1 MSGLNY
7 LANALLIDS
16 VDEVRNKLL
25 AAWNY
30 AALHRLRIDKDA
42 EDDFNLVCK
51 SLSDVSEEM
60 MSYISRP
67 IYDLCRADAVENA
80 LKVVKR
86 AYEVI
91 HKAEYLNDKQI
102 EDSKE
107 STTLLE
113 SYGEKLAFAAFAAF
127 AAYEAIR
134 TLGGANDE

>member
-16 VDEVRNKLL
+16 VDKVINKLL
-25 AAWNY
+25 DARNY
-30 AALHRLRIDKDA
+30 AVIHKLQIEPSIEA
-42 EDDFNLVCK
+42 DFNSVCK
-51 SLSDVSEEM
+51 KKLSEVSEEM
-60 MSYISRP
+60 MAYISRP
-67 IYDLCRADAVENA
+67 IYDPCRADAVENA

-86 AYEVI
+86 AYELI
-91 HKAEYLNDKQI
+91 HKAESLNDKQI

-113 SYGEKLAFAAFAAF
+113 SYGEKLAFAAFAA
-127 AAYEAIR
+127 YEAIR

>member
-16 VDEVRNKLL
+16 VDKVRNKLL

-30 AALHRLRIDKDA
+30 ATLHRLRID
-42 EDDFNLVCK
+42 ENVEGNFNLVCK

-67 IYDLCRADAVENA
+67 IYDPCRADAVENA

-91 HKAEYLNDKQI
+91 HEAENSNDKQI

-113 SYGEKLAFAAFAAF
+113 SYGEKLAFAAFAA
-127 AAYEAIR
+127 YEAIR
-134 TLGGANDE
+134 ALGGANDE

>member
-16 VDEVRNKLL
+16 VDKVRNKLL

-30 AALHRLRIDKDA
+30 AILHRLRIDENV
-42 EDDFNLVCK
+42 EDNFNLACK
-51 SLSDVSEEM
+51 SLSGVSEEM

-67 IYDLCRADAVENA
+67 IYDPCRADTVENA

-91 HKAEYLNDKQI
+91 HEAEKSNDEQI
-102 EDSKE
+102 ETSKE
-107 STTLLE
+107 STTLRE
-113 SYGEKLAFAAFAAF
+113 SYGEKLAFAAFAA
-127 AAYEAIR
+127 YETIR
-134 TLGGANDE
+134 ALGGANDE

>member
-16 VDEVRNKLL
+16 VDEVRNKMLN
-25 AAWNY
+25 AYSY
-30 AALHRLRIDKDA
+30 AAVHRLRIDPNIDS
-42 EDDFNLVCK
+42 DFNSVCK
-51 SLSDVSEEM
+51 KLSEVSEEM
-60 MSYISRP
+60 MSYINRP
-67 IYDLCRADAVENA
+67 IYDPCRADAVENA

-86 AYEVI
+86 AHELI
-91 HKAEYLNDKQI
+91 RKAEYLNDKQI

-113 SYGEKLAFAAFAAF
+113 PYGEKLAF

>member
-16 VDEVRNKLL
+16 VDEVRNKMLN
-25 AAWNY
+25 AHSYTAV
-30 AALHRLRIDKDA
+30 HRLRIDPNIDS
-42 EDDFNLVCK
+42 DFNSVCK
-51 SLSDVSEEM
+51 KLSEVSEEM
-60 MSYISRP
+60 MAYISRP
-67 IYDLCRADAVENA
+67 IYDPCRADAVENA

-86 AYEVI
+86 AHELI

-107 STTLLE
+107 FTTLLE
-113 SYGEKLAFAAFAAF
+113 SHGEKLAFAAS

>member
-16 VDEVRNKLL
+16 VDKVINKLL
-25 AAWNY
+25 DARNY
-30 AALHRLRIDKDA
+30 AAIHKLQIEPSIEA
-42 EDDFNLVCK
+42 DFNSVCK
-51 SLSDVSEEM
+51 KLSEVSEEM

-67 IYDLCRADAVENA
+67 IYGLCRADAVENA

-86 AYEVI
+86 AHELI
-91 HKAEYLNDKQI
+91 HKAEHLNDKQI

-113 SYGEKLAFAAFAAF
+113 SYGEKLSFAAF

-134 TLGGANDE
+134 TLRGANDE

>member
-16 VDEVRNKLL
+16 VDKVRNKLL
-25 AAWNY
+25 AAWNH
-30 AALHRLRIDKDA
+30 ATLHRLRID
-42 EDDFNLVCK
+42 EDVEDNFNLVCK

-67 IYDLCRADAVENA
+67 IYDPCRADAVENA
-80 LKVVKR
+80 LKVAKR
-86 AYEVI
+86 AHELI

-113 SYGEKLAFAAFAAF
+113 SYGEKLAFAAFAA
-127 AAYEAIR
+127 YEAIR

>member
-16 VDEVRNKLL
+16 VDKVINKLL
-25 AAWNY
+25 DARNY
-30 AALHRLRIDKDA
+30 TVIHKLQIESSIEA
-42 EDDFNLVCK
+42 DFNSVCK
-51 SLSDVSEEM
+51 KKLSEVSEEM

-67 IYDLCRADAVENA
+67 IYDPCRADAVENA

-91 HKAEYLNDKQI
+91 HEAESLNDKQI

-113 SYGEKLAFAAFAAF
+113 SYDEKLAFAAF

>member
-25 AAWNY
+25 VAYNY
-30 AALHRLRIDKDA
+30 AVVHKLRIDENV
-42 EDDFNLVCK
+42 EDNLNLTSRK
-51 SLSDVSEEM
+51 LSGVSEEM
-60 MSYISRP
+60 MAYINRP
-67 IYDLCRADAVENA
+67 IYDPCRADAVENA

-86 AYEVI
+86 AYELI
-91 HKAEYLNDKQI
+91 HEAEKLNDKQI

-113 SYGEKLAFAAFAAF
+113 SYGEKLALAAF

-134 TLGGANDE
+134 NLGAANE

>member
-16 VDEVRNKLL
+16 VDKVRNKLF
-25 AAWNY
+25 AAWHY
-30 AALHRLRIDKDA
+30 AGVHRLRIDGDV
-42 EDDFNLVCK
+42 EDNFNLICK
-51 SLSDVSEEM
+51 SLSDVSEDM

-67 IYDLCRADAVENA
+67 IYDPCRADAVENA

-91 HKAEYLNDKQI
+91 HEAENSNDKQI
-102 EDSKE
+102 ETSKE

-113 SYGEKLAFAAFAAF
+113 SYGEKLAFAAFAA
-127 AAYEAIR
+127 YEAIR
-134 TLGGANDE
+134 TLGGAASE

>member
-1 MSGLNY
+1 
-7 LANALLIDS
+7 
-16 VDEVRNKLL
+16 
-25 AAWNY
+25 
-30 AALHRLRIDKDA
+30 
-42 EDDFNLVCK
+42 
-51 SLSDVSEEM
+51 M

-67 IYDLCRADAVENA
+67 IYGPCRADAVENA

-91 HKAEYLNDKQI
+91 HEAEKSNDEQI

-134 TLGGANDE
+134 TLGGVNDE

>member
-16 VDEVRNKLL
+16 VDEVRNKMLN
-25 AAWNY
+25 AYSY
-30 AALHRLRIDKDA
+30 AAVHRLRIDPNIDS
-42 EDDFNLVCK
+42 DFNSVCK
-51 SLSDVSEEM
+51 KLSEVSEEM

-67 IYDLCRADAVENA
+67 IYDPCRADAVENA

-86 AYEVI
+86 AHELI

-113 SYGEKLAFAAFAAF
+113 SYGEKLAFAAFAAC
-127 AAYEAIR
+127 EAIR

>member
-16 VDEVRNKLL
+16 VDKVRNKMLN
-25 AAWNY
+25 AYSY
-30 AALHRLRIDKDA
+30 ATVHRLRIDPNIDS
-42 EDDFNLVCK
+42 DFNSMCK
-51 SLSDVSEEM
+51 KLSEVSEEM
-60 MSYISRP
+60 MAYISRP
-67 IYDLCRADAVENA
+67 IYDPCRADAVENA

-86 AYEVI
+86 AHELI

-113 SYGEKLAFAAFAAF
+113 SYGEKLAFAAFAA
-127 AAYEAIR
+127 YEAIR

>member
-16 VDEVRNKLL
+16 VEEVRNKLL
-25 AAWNY
+25 TAWDY
-30 AALHRLRIDKDA
+30 ATVHRLKIGEDV
-42 EDDFNLVCK
+42 EDDFILICK
-51 SLSDVSEEM
+51 TLSEASKEM
-60 MSYISRP
+60 MAYISRP
-67 IYDLCRADAVENA
+67 IYDPCRADAVENA

-86 AYEVI
+86 AHELI

-113 SYGEKLAFAAFAAF
+113 SYGEKLAFAAFAA
-127 AAYEAIR
+127 YEAIR